1 MRNIEFKP
9 FTREHVNG
17 LEAVFKSNIGIW
29 FAENEL
35 PDLYRQFESHEKMV
49 RGDHHTKWQST
60 FDTMFLDGVIIGA
73 GGFVAL
79 NELAD
84 LSWGMVHNSLH
95 GQGLGKELLLHRIRR
110 VREDFPTVGSILSQT
125 SPAAAG
131 FFAKH
136 GFEERLTQPKFWGG
150 ELDLVGMELSFD
162 GKTRYQ
168 HPDLW

>member
-1 MRNIEFKP
+1 MSNVEFKP
-9 FTREHVNG
+9 FERSHVAG
-17 LEAVFKSNIGIW
+17 LEEVFRSNIGIW

-35 PDLYRQFESHEKMV
+35 PDLHRQFDNHEKML
-49 RGDHHTKWQST
+49 RGEHHTKWKSAY
-60 FDTMFLDGVIIGA
+60 DTMFLNGEIIGA

-79 NELAD
+79 DELAD

-95 GQGLGKELLLHRIRR
+95 GQGFGKELLLHRIRR
-110 VREDFPTVGSILSQT
+110 VQEAFPAVKSILSQT

-131 FFAKH
+131 FFAKY

-150 ELDLVGMELSFD
+150 ELDLVGMELSLD